1 MPKSKSGKIIK
12 SMIQAVIFVGLLF
25 LGIFVRTYYLTLNQ
39 ITVKEQ
45 LIKQTKEATVYLQGL
60 SLPIAFDKWYSVLL
74 SRLFLLFGIKDQVIL
89 YTAFLLFGF
98 CYLILFSMVKKTI
111 KRELA
116 YLLCLYY
123 IIDIIQI
130 QNFCTF
136 DSFVFMHTLLYG
148 LLFLFVNI
156 SIWVNKKF
164 QKDGLLLLSIFSS
177 MIIAYGIKNY
187 ITNELIPILIILSLL
202 IYFFK
207 MLYAKMKQQQ
217 SVMEELSMAQ
227 SELASNEIKI
237 ENSNILSNEKPV
249 LKESEKLDFPYHFE
263 EKDLKYD
270 FDDL

>member
-12 SMIQAVIFVGLLF
+12 SMIQTVIFVGLLF

-60 SLPIAFDKWYSVLL
+60 SLPITFDKWYSVLL

-89 YTAFLLFGF
+89 YTAFLLFGISYF
-98 CYLILFSMVKKTI
+98 ILYRMVKKTI

-116 YLLCLYY
+116 YVMCLYY

-148 LLFLFVNI
+148 LLFLFVNF

-207 MLYAKMKQQQ
+207 VLYAKMKLPA
-217 SVMEELSMAQ
+217 MEELSMAQ
-227 SELASNEIKI
+227 SEVVSDEII
-237 ENSNILSNEKPV
+237 IGNGNILSNENPV
-249 LKESEKLDFPYHFE
+249 LKESDKLDFPYRFE